1 MNNLWRCLDS
11 QNDIQCESKRSPNS
25 SISKRGKTRNYRT
38 KCQIED
44 GFSITEDMEM
54 HIAISKGFDYDMKG
68 CKRNLIVLINSID
81 GIVDYVENKVN
92 FLVVQKLK

>member
-1 MNNLWRCLDS
+1 
-11 QNDIQCESKRSPNS
+11 
-25 SISKRGKTRNYRT
+25 
-38 KCQIED
+38 
-44 GFSITEDMEM
+44 MEM

-92 FLVVQKLK
+92 FLVVQKLKWLSLILRKHMVFIENFMKC